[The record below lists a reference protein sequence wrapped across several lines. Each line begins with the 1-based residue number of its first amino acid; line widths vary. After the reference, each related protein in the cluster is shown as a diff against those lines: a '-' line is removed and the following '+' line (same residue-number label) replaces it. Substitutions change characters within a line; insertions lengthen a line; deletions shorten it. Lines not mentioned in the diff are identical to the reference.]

1 MALPLRFACADI
13 AFALEDAR
21 MDTRPLNARTPN
33 ALITRFEAAF
43 ETRPD
48 FAVRAP
54 GRVDLIGTHTDYND
68 GWVLPAAVNRYT
80 WAMVKELPAPI
91 VTLRALDLGE
101 QEAAFRLTDLESKT
115 TLTGQ
120 PLPDWA
126 LYAAG
131 VAWSLQEA
139 GLATPGSQM
148 TISSEIPVGAGL
160 SSSAAVEVAYA
171 LAWEHITGWE
181 VDRMALAQMCQRA
194 ENAYVG
200 VSSGL
205 MDQFSSLFGRADHA
219 LLFDC
224 RTHEWS
230 SASLSEEVALV
241 VADTGTRRSL
251 ATSRYNERRAE
262 CEAAVRAL
270 QAHLPDITA
279 LRDVSIDDFNAYGE
293 TIPQPARKRAEHI
306 INENARVLI
315 AAQALKRGSPDILG
329 QMMDESYISS
339 RDLFE
344 ASGPELEAMWQ
355 ASQGHEARLGG
366 RFLGAGWAG
375 CMIFLAQADG
385 ADAFMRHLSR
395 RYAGATGQQPVVY
408 KLQAADGAQVVEL
421 EDI

>member
-1 MALPLRFACADI
+1 
-13 AFALEDAR
+13 

-68 GWVLPAAVNRYT
+68 GWVLPAAVDLYT
-80 WAMVKELPAPI
+80 WAVVKELPAPI
-91 VTLRALDLGE
+91 VSLRALDLDG

-120 PLPDWA
+120 LLPEWA

-205 MDQFSSLFGRADHA
+205 MDQFSSLFGRVDHA

-230 SASLSEEVALV
+230 SVSLSEDVALV

-251 ATSRYNERRAE
+251 ATSHYNERRAE
-262 CEAAVRAL
+262 CEEAVRAL

-279 LRDVSIDDFNAYGE
+279 LRDVSIDDFNAYADS
-293 TIPQPARKRAEHI
+293 IPEPARQRAEHI

-375 CMIFLAQADG
+375 CMIFLARDDG
-385 ADAFMRHLSR
+385 ADEFMKYLSR
-395 RYAGATGQQPVVY
+395 RYTGATGQQPVLY
-408 KLQAADGAQVVEL
+408 RLQASDGAQVVEL
-421 EDI
+421 EDII